1 MIPIQEVLNRLHW
14 DKAFATGDF
23 AIGYYDRVEGKI
35 IQVPL
40 QQVHMTPGDH
50 FSCQVTDLDGY
61 AHDVPLHRIKEVRK
75 DGQLIWHREH

>member
-1 MIPIQEVLNRLHW
+1 MIPIQELLNRLRW
-14 DKAFATGDF
+14 DSAFATGDF
-23 AIGYYDRVEGKI
+23 VIGYYDRVEGKI

-61 AHDVPLHRIKEVRK
+61 AHDVPFHRIKEVRK
-75 DGQLIWHREH
+75 DDQLIWHREH